1 MAIGKCLSDQCSIA
15 KLTKGNFLMIE
26 KWLETDLGK
35 HLQVSENT
43 SIVMG
48 MVLYNTN

>member
-35 HLQVSENT
+35 TFAGIRKHIDSNGNG
-43 SIVMG
+43 II
-48 MVLYNTN
+48 